1 LAIRPRRTDRT
12 DERRAWQRR
21 AARTSGVDAELRI
34 RAADNTFGVRVHAD
48 EADTPVRP
56 ATKNEMSGQTERRR
70 V

>member
-1 LAIRPRRTDRT
+1 MAAPS
-12 DERRAWQRR
+12 
-21 AARTSGVDAELRI
+21 ARTSGVDAELWI